1 MKTEE
6 EIIDELKRIDE
17 YIDYLNLNNFGIGV
31 AIYNERKFALKWVL
45 GKSVIEKTELLED

>member
-17 YIDYLNLNNFGIGV
+17 YIDYLNQNNFGIGV
-31 AIYNERKFALKWVL
+31 ATYNERKFALKWVL
-45 GKSVIEKTELLED
+45 GKRVIEKKELLED